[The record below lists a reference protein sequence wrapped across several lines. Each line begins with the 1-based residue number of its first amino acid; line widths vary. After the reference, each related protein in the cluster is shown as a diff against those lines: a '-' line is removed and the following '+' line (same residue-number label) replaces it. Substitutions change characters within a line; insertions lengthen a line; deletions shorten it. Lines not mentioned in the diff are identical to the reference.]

1 MKDGPLFDEVDPYE
15 KFMPVPAV
23 PNSATD
29 LQASRRPKDSLASVD
44 LGSNPL
50 NNVEKKPLETKIQK
64 PPTTDPP
71 VSTAPP
77 RPVTAVSEQSFED
90 EKKEIRKKFK
100 RCHSRCVQKK
110 CLPVGNLNVYYNCVD
125 KCKQLCTL

>member
-1 MKDGPLFDEVDPYE
+1 MKVGPLSDEVDLYE

-29 LQASRRPKDSLASVD
+29 IQASRRQKDSLASVD

-50 NNVEKKPLETKIQK
+50 SNVEKKPLKTKIQK

-71 VSTAPP
+71 VSAAPP
-77 RPVTAVSEQSFED
+77 RPAPASED

-100 RCHSRCVQKK
+100 RCHSRCVQEK

>member
-1 MKDGPLFDEVDPYE
+1 MNDSPLSDEVDLYE

-44 LGSNPL
+44 LGANPL
-50 NNVEKKPLETKIQK
+50 NNVEKKPLKTKIQK

-71 VSTAPP
+71 VSAAPP
-77 RPVTAVSEQSFED
+77 RPVTASED